1 MNTSNDG
8 AAARNDTAPKQAEAA
23 APEGET
29 PQTPKGA
36 QPQTS
41 KGEKPRAPE
50 GEKPQAPKGEKPK
63 GPKGEAPQTP
73 KGRVETIPP
82 ARDGGGRAKVAG
94 GAGQGG
100 GGKPAGSADLDGSQ
114 QPVARPARM
123 QRRHWGLGISFVAVV
138 LVPLLATM
146 LYLWIF
152 AVDQYASVT
161 GFTIRQEEGGGASE
175 LLGGLASLA
184 GSPVSSDA
192 DILYEFIQS
201 QEIVRGIDDELDLV
215 SHYTAPFPGDPVFT
229 LWPDPTI
236 EDLQAYWQGK
246 VQITFNQSTGLIE
259 VQTLAFDP
267 EMAHAINR
275 EIVARSQQ
283 MINDLN
289 LQAREDAMRYANA
302 DLEEARD
309 RLRTARGALT
319 AFRTRTQIVDPEADM
334 QGRMGVMTNLQQQ
347 LAEALIEYDLLQQ
360 TANAQDPRVRQ
371 VEQRIEVIRGRI
383 TDERESFTSD
393 DTRMGGVGE
402 DYPSLIAE
410 YEGLAVDRQFAE
422 ETYRAALAA
431 VDLARAKAQR
441 QSRYLATY
449 IPPTLPEMSEFP
461 RRGIISAMTGLFLV
475 LLWSV
480 MALVYYSIRDR
491 G

>member
-1 MNTSNDG
+1 MNTPNDG
-8 AAARNDTAPKQAEAA
+8 AAARSDAEPKTTVAASGDAPDKAAEKTARK
-23 APEGET
+23 APD
-29 PQTPKGA
+29 
-36 QPQTS
+36 
-41 KGEKPRAPE
+41 KP
-50 GEKPQAPKGEKPK
+50 
-63 GPKGEAPQTP
+63 GEADTP
-73 KGRVETIPP
+73 KGRVETLPP
-82 ARDGGGRAKVAG
+82 GGK
-94 GAGQGG
+94 GG
-100 GGKPAGSADLDGSQ
+100 GGKGGGQDGARARVEGPAER
-114 QPVARPARM
+114 PMARPARM
-123 QRRHWGLGISFVAVV
+123 QPRHWGLGLSFLAVV
-138 LVPLLATM
+138 GMPLMATI

-152 AVDQYASVT
+152 AVDQYASIT

-175 LLGGLASLA
+175 LLGGLASITGA
-184 GSPVSSDA
+184 PVSSDA

-201 QEIVRGIDDELDLV
+201 QEMVREVDAELGLV
-215 SHYTAPFPGDPVFT
+215 EHYTAPFPGDPVFA
-229 LWPDPTI
+229 LWPDPSI
-236 EDLQAYWQGK
+236 EELQSFWQGK
-246 VQITFNQSTGLIE
+246 VQITFSQSNGLIE

-267 EMAHAINR
+267 GTAHAINR

-309 RLRTARGALT
+309 RLRAARGALT

-383 TDERESFTSD
+383 ADERASFTSD

-449 IPPTLPEMSEFP
+449 IPPTLPEVAEFP
-461 RRGIISAMTGLFLV
+461 RRTIIVAMTGLFLM
-475 LLWSV
+475 LLWAV